1 MTALEKL
8 KAANNGEI
16 IFMGQQ
22 FLCDHEG
29 ALYWPEQECLIVSD
43 LHLEKGKAMAG
54 TGSLVPPYD
63 TKITLQRLSDCL
75 AKWKPN
81 TVISLGDSFHRDDSA
96 QNLTASDREIIQQMS
111 SKYQWVWISGNH
123 DPVAPAGLGGSAVDE
138 LAIGEIVLRHEQQID
153 ALGEISGHLHPS
165 ARIRQRGKNLRRK
178 CFASDGTRLIM
189 PAFGAYTGGLD
200 IGNQAFEG
208 LFDNTK
214 LQVWMLGR
222 DRVYQISASQ
232 LR

>member
-1 MTALEKL
+1 MTAFGKL
-8 KAANNGEI
+8 QTANNGEI

-29 ALYWPEQECLIVSD
+29 ALYWPAKECLIVSD

-63 TKITLQRLSDCL
+63 TKITLQRLNECL
-75 AKWKPN
+75 AKWKPKK
-81 TVISLGDSFHRDDSA
+81 VISLGDSFHRDDSA
-96 QNLTASDREIIQQMS
+96 QNMTSSDRETIQQMS
-111 SKYQWVWISGNH
+111 CKYQWTWISGNH
-123 DPVAPAGLGGSAVDE
+123 DPIAPEELGGTSAEE
-138 LAIGEIVLRHEQQID
+138 LSFGEIIFRHEQQAD
-153 ALGEISGHLHPS
+153 AIGEISGHLHPA
-165 ARIRQRGKNLRRK
+165 ARIKQRGKNLRRR
-178 CFASDGTRLIM
+178 CFASDGARLIM
-189 PAFGAYTGGLD
+189 PAFGAYTGGLN
-200 IGNQAFEG
+200 IGNQAFKG
-208 LFDNTK
+208 LFDNAK

>member
-1 MTALEKL
+1 MTAFENPSTQ
-8 KAANNGEI
+8 ANGEI

-29 ALYWPEQECLIVSD
+29 ALFWRDQECLIVSD
-43 LHLEKGKAMAG
+43 LHLEKSKAMAG
-54 TGSLVPPYD
+54 SGSLVPPYD
-63 TKITLQRLSDCL
+63 TKITLQRLNECL
-75 AKWKPN
+75 LKWNPKQ
-81 TVISLGDSFHRDDSA
+81 VISLGDSFHRDDSA
-96 QNLTASDREIIQQMS
+96 QNLATSDREIIQQMS
-111 SKYQWVWISGNH
+111 RKYHWTWISGNH
-123 DPVAPAGLGGSAVDE
+123 DPVAPAGLGGRATDE
-138 LAIGEIVLRHEQQID
+138 LAIGEINFRHEQQAD
-153 ALGEISGHLHPS
+153 AMGEISGHLHPS
-165 ARIRQRGKNLRRK
+165 ARIRQRGKILRRK

-200 IGNQAFEG
+200 IGNRAFEG
-208 LFDNTK
+208 LFDNTN